1 MTASEATLNVFL
13 RQYLKMITNDLDE
26 RHLDAIVIN
35 GFHSPRW
42 ILCHLAIAGD
52 MGLRML
58 GKDRHCPKTW
68 AVAYGPGSDGSTHP
82 KIAPSKEELLSK
94 ISDIYTELASAVQ
107 SAPSELL
114 EQPHSL
120 ELLKSSALQTNGHLI
135 SHLLTTHFAVHLGQ
149 LSTIR
154 RQIGLPHLF

>member
-68 AVAYGPGSDGSTHP
+68 AVAYGP
-82 KIAPSKEELLSK
+82 ELLSK